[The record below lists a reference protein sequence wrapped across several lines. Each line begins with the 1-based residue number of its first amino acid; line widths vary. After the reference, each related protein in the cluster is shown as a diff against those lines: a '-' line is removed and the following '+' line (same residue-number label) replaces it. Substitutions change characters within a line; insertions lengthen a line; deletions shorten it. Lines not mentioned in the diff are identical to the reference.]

1 MNDRSLRVLEQY
13 ELEIISTRR
22 GRGSWIF
29 ETSQGL
35 RILSDYSGS
44 ENRAL
49 FQNCVMDRVR
59 EGGYAN
65 VDRILPNKEGLL
77 VSKDWE
83 EHRYVV
89 KEWYTGHEC
98 DTSNEVEILAA
109 VQNLARL
116 HRLMRLREDSFFPED
131 SIAGS
136 SDDRKEK
143 GDKAETAAESGVV
156 TANGEDASGTIA
168 ETISDGVRAN
178 EVSFGGI
185 SDRKTGVGVTDVS
198 EADIGSMFT
207 REVVSHSVP
216 SVDTFR
222 RNYTAQPPL
231 MELHAWNAQLRK
243 IRSFVRARP
252 RKNVFER
259 SFLDCFERYFTQALE
274 AERQL
279 TDISERLETLRTAQ
293 SGMVCH
299 GDYSHHHILMRGY
312 EVATTNFD
320 NCRFDF
326 QINDLYRFMR
336 KILEKHDWNTRLG
349 MRMVETYDRTRTLSG
364 VERRLLFVRML
375 YPEKFRKLAA
385 SYYSSN
391 KAWISRQYM
400 EKLEKINRQET
411 ARQAFMKRL

>member
-13 ELEIISTRR
+13 ELEVISTRR

-35 RILSDYSGS
+35 RILSEYSGS

-59 EGGYAN
+59 DGGYRN
-65 VDRILPNKEGLL
+65 VDKILPNREGHL
-77 VSKDWE
+77 VSKDRE

-116 HRLMRLREDSFFPED
+116 HRLMRLRED
-131 SIAGS
+131 AGFLEAS
-136 SDDRKEK
+136 SAGTGAVQKEK
-143 GDKAETAAESGVV
+143 DSKDADRMAAEETVSDEAIANGAPFDGISERKTDSGVL
-156 TANGEDASGTIA
+156 NAS
-168 ETISDGVRAN
+168 EEEMDGRFT
-178 EVSFGGI
+178 E
-185 SDRKTGVGVTDVS
+185 
-198 EADIGSMFT
+198 EA
-207 REVVSHSVP
+207 VSHSVP
-216 SVDTFR
+216 SVEIFR
-222 RNYTAQPPL
+222 KNYTAQPPL

-243 IRSFVRARP
+243 IRSFVRERP
-252 RKNVFER
+252 RKSAFER
-259 SFLDCFERYFTQALE
+259 SFLDSFERYFAQALE

-279 TDISERLETLRTAQ
+279 AASQERLEGLRAEQ
-293 SGMVCH
+293 SDTVCH

-312 EVATTNFD
+312 EIATTNFD

-326 QINDLYRFMR
+326 QVNDLYRFMR
-336 KILEKHDWNTRLG
+336 KIMEKHDWNVRLG
-349 MRMVETYDRTRTLSG
+349 MRMTEAYDRTRTLSG
-364 VERRLLFVRML
+364 AERRLLFVRML

-385 SYYSSN
+385 SYYGSN
-391 KAWISRQYM
+391 KAWISRQYT
-400 EKLEKINRQET
+400 EKLGKINRQEA
-411 ARQAFMKRL
+411 ARREFIKRL

>member
-13 ELEIISTRR
+13 ELELISTRR

-116 HRLMRLREDSFFPED
+116 HRLMRLKEDSVYPEI
-131 SIAGS
+131 SIAGA
-136 SDDRKEK
+136 SDDRKKKSDEVEMIA
-143 GDKAETAAESGVV
+143 DAGVGM
-156 TANGEDASGTIA
+156 ANGEDASGTTVEMTPA
-168 ETISDGVRAN
+168 DEMAN
-178 EVSFGGI
+178 TEGESPSVC
-185 SDRKTGVGVTDVS
+185 
-198 EADIGSMFT
+198 
-207 REVVSHSVP
+207 VP
-216 SVDTFR
+216 SIEIFR

-243 IRSFVRARP
+243 IRSFVRTRP
-252 RKNVFER
+252 RKSAFER
-259 SFLDCFERYFTQALE
+259 SFLECFERYFVQALE

-326 QINDLYRFMR
+326 QVNDLYRFMR

-400 EKLEKINRQET
+400 EKLEKINRQEA